1 MGLSENNLVV
11 LKPDSEEDYPF
22 YYYDFINNEIGC
34 EISEVELN
42 FIQKKNRFE
51 GNQNIIK
58 LDGWWARNDRATL
71 TLNGRNYVGYVTDYW
86 LGVRNDDLD
95 DRQSHQIKWG
105 DKLWK
110 QISERINQDEL
121 VDNQGNKI
129 TASVS
134 GNQIMI
140 NSKSQDPLDIKIVAY
155 NDAGGNNTKPRF
167 LREQKIIPPKRNVQ
181 INLNFNFMRSKLQKN
196 ISEGGFTLL
205 ELIIVLI
212 LISILSAISTPLFKS
227 FIRKV
232 HSAAAKTSITN
243 IKKECTTNKDL
254 QVQEFFTP
262 IEIRGYSVKP
272 ISSSSCFGDV
282 KNNLISLVPNDSE
295 NPIYTYDHILGK

>member
-1 MGLSENNLVV
+1 MKIKKTEKGFSLIELIIVLIITAILAQIGFLSFNRLNRKIKVLAAKTALINIKKECEVNRDIDAKTNFTLVDLDSYSIETSNTNSCLGRSDNNLVV
-11 LKPDSEEDYPF
+11 LKPDRQEDYPF

-34 EISEVELN
+34 EINEVELN
-42 FIQKKNRFE
+42 FTQKKDRFE

-167 LREQKIIPPKRNVQ
+167 LREQKIIPPKTECSNQ
-181 INLNFNFMRSKLQKN
+181 
-196 ISEGGFTLL
+196 
-205 ELIIVLI
+205 
-212 LISILSAISTPLFKS
+212 FK
-227 FIRKV
+227 F
-232 HSAAAKTSITN
+232 
-243 IKKECTTNKDL
+243 
-254 QVQEFFTP
+254 
-262 IEIRGYSVKP
+262 
-272 ISSSSCFGDV
+272 
-282 KNNLISLVPNDSE
+282 
-295 NPIYTYDHILGK
+295 